1 MYNSEI
7 YIIWILFFFLLFFFY
22 QFVTT
27 RVYTLFEQCVNFGGV
42 GDSEKHLDLMQRE
55 RESERA
61 AHIIQQHDPI
71 PSQQHR
77 AERESCLHST
87 LSHAQWLR
95 SELTRVRYCIIITA
109 EVQYTQS
116 HYNFPIHTF
125 KPTAK
130 KKKKMLQT
138 NKQKTDE
145 GPSIRKKKASSRRT
159 YDNTIIF
166 KGIKHIYNEL
176 KAFVLCT
183 KRCRAELL
191 NTHSSRQLADGREAA
206 EIPAV
211 GATSK

>member
-1 MYNSEI
+1 M
-7 YIIWILFFFLLFFFY
+7 
-22 QFVTT
+22 
-27 RVYTLFEQCVNFGGV
+27 
-42 GDSEKHLDLMQRE
+42 
-55 RESERA
+55 
-61 AHIIQQHDPI
+61 
-71 PSQQHR
+71 
-77 AERESCLHST
+77 
-87 LSHAQWLR
+87 
-95 SELTRVRYCIIITA
+95 
-109 EVQYTQS
+109 QYTQS

-130 KKKKMLQT
+130 KKKKMLQI